1 VVGDV
6 PIIMKSPSSSLY
18 PPPHPRGSHVLAR
31 FPASDATAID
41 RLIVYA
47 SSISIVGAVVWIP
60 AFYGWAWKRFQS
72 IPKDQT
78 RRRAA
83 YAMILLAGTGL
94 FAVGPHRHPSVGRW
108 LHVKK
113 WGLWKSWI
121 RFLAMEIVADST
133 SAASWL
139 DKLRQDPAIVAISP
153 HGIFPFGL
161 AIPSIAATGQ
171 QVFGTFRPVVASAT
185 GMYPLVRDFLS
196 WLQAVYVS

>member
-1 VVGDV
+1 
-6 PIIMKSPSSSLY
+6 MNSPSSSLY
-18 PPPHPRGSHVLAR
+18 PPPNPSGSHVLAR
-31 FPASDATAID
+31 FSACDATAID

-47 SSISIVGAVVWIP
+47 SSLSIVGAVVWIP
-60 AFYGWAWKRFQS
+60 AFYAWAWKRFQS

-78 RRRAA
+78 RRRAV

-94 FAVGPHRHPSVGRW
+94 FAAGPHRHPSVGRW
-108 LHVKK
+108 LQVKK

-139 DKLRQDPAIVAISP
+139 NKLRQDPAIVAISP

-161 AIPSIAATGQ
+161 AIPSVAETGQ
-171 QVFGTFRPVVASAT
+171 QVFGAFRPVVASAT

-196 WLQAVYVS
+196 WLQAVYVSCITIYD